1 MVALAAM
8 GLWALSATAQLG
20 AQQQAPRL
28 DPEITFSLD
37 GECRGI
43 DRALRDADE
52 ADAAEGLVRW
62 RGLARKAAALQQLD
76 CTEDLVGAT
85 SRMVDEAERGDSL
98 AMAALGVM
106 CKRPPPTAQLSLP
119 LEKNMAAALSFTRAR
134 VLEQISSV
142 SNAHPSAT
150 SRGVCTGSPPLR
162 SSSNRTLRQ

>member
-8 GLWALSATAQLG
+8 GLWALAATAQLG

-106 CKRPPPTAQLSLP
+106 CKRPPPTAHLSPFGKKYGRSAELY
-119 LEKNMAAALSFTRAR
+119 ARAC
-134 VLEQISSV
+134 
-142 SNAHPSAT
+142 A
-150 SRGVCTGSPPLR
+150 
-162 SSSNRTLRQ
+162 

>member
-8 GLWALSATAQLG
+8 GLWALAATAQLG

-106 CKRPPPTAQLSLP
+106 CKRPPPTARLSLP
-119 LEKNMAAALSFTRAR
+119 LENNNGRTAELYAR
-134 VLEQISSV
+134 VRLSRY
-142 SNAHPSAT
+142 PRSAM
-150 SRGVCTGSPPLR
+150 
-162 SSSNRTLRQ
+162 RTQAQPHVGYALVLDR